1 MFDDLVNKIKIICSE
16 TRDCDEIYENIINI
30 LKSYNP
36 NFLNEIIENEIDFNY
51 ENIKIITVNE
61 DTNPYYK
68 YYLYNSR
75 LFDIIHIKWT
85 KNSETKIHDN
95 PKLGCF
101 TFVINDGKLYEHI
114 YTNSYIFKKLLRN
127 ASHKL
132 TYNKI
137 AYINGNINLNKFC
150 AHEYTETIHICIP
163 GNYRTKYYN

>member
-95 PKLGCF
+95 PKFKAWANQNKDILLMS
-101 TFVINDGKLYEHI
+101 NQLYRRF
-114 YTNSYIFKKLLRN
+114 YDVD
-127 ASHKL
+127 
-132 TYNKI
+132 
-137 AYINGNINLNKFC
+137 
-150 AHEYTETIHICIP
+150 
-163 GNYRTKYYN
+163 